1 MKIARILVAVSCVTL
16 ASPSAYAGP
25 PAPAVPVHAHPMPMP
40 EQSARM
46 DSMMQRAQAAKTP
59 AQRNALM
66 VENMAMMKA
75 HMTAMNGMMDMGGMM
90 AGKPM
95 TMPMPMDPAHME
107 KMHNHMAMMHQMM
120 ESLMV
125 QQQLM
130 MRPSR

>member
-1 MKIARILVAVSCVTL
+1 MSCVTL
-16 ASPSAYAGP
+16 ASPSAYAAP
-25 PAPAVPVHAHPMPMP
+25 PAPAAPMQGHAMPMPMP
-40 EQSARM
+40 EHSARM
-46 DSMMQRAQAAKTP
+46 HLMMQRAQAARTP
-59 AQRNALM
+59 AERNALM

-130 MRPSR
+130 MRPAR